1 MAIIGEVIST
11 KMVTSLNYGMVDGK
25 EVIKNKS
32 YSNLRETATNESIY
46 QIAGVI
52 GGLQEP
58 ALETVTKTQT
68 TRLIDDGQ

>member
-1 MAIIGEVIST
+1 MAIISEVIST

-32 YSNLRETATNESIY
+32 YSNLRETATNDSIY
-46 QIAGVI
+46 QIAVVI

-58 ALETVTKTQT
+58 ALETVTKSQT